1 MFNITS
7 YWVKTYTEFGED
19 AVGAKLQSFVDS
31 GVLTNWSKS
40 THIYYEATGEE
51 AYAYILTKS

>member
-7 YWVKTYTEFGED
+7 YWVKNYTEFGED
-19 AVGAKLQSFVDS
+19 AVGAKLQSLVES
-31 GVLTNWSKS
+31 GVLINWSKT

-51 AYAYILTKS
+51 AYAYILTVS